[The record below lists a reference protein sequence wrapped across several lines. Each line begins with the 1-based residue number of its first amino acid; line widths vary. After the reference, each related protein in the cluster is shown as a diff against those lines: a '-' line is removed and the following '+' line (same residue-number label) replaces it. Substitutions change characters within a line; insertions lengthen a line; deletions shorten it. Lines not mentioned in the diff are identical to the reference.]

1 MAYNGKYFI
10 LLVGGTPIAAA
21 KSDDVESGADT
32 IETSS
37 PQSGPWRTHV
47 TKRKEW
53 QCSSSYLV
61 LDDSALGV
69 VGVTGIQD
77 LLRVGKSFTIVFR
90 HGTADPG
97 VSGTATLTQ
106 VKITANLSKLVTGS
120 FRFQGNGPL
129 EAVEQSGGD
138 GGGLE

>member
-21 KSDDVESGADT
+21 KSDDGESDAET

-61 LDDSALGV
+61 LNNSALGV
-69 VGVTGIQD
+69 SGVTGIQD
-77 LLRVGKSFTIVFR
+77 LLQVGQSFTIVFR
-90 HGTADPG
+90 HGTADLG

-106 VKITANLSKLVTGS
+106 VKITANLGKLVAGS
-120 FRFQGNGPL
+120 FRFKGNGALSPISDSL
-129 EAVEQSGGD
+129 E
-138 GGGLE
+138 